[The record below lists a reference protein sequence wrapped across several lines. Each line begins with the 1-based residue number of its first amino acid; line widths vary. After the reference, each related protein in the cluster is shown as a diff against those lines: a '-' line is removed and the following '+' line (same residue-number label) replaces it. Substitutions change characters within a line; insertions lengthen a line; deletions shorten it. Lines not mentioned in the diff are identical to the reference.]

1 MSPPLPGKAPLPTGA
16 PIPTGAAAPLTAH
29 ISALAGP
36 VSAPV
41 ALAAPPILTSGAN
54 DATLTLHR
62 PTIKMRHFPWKP
74 LKKKTDLK
82 DTMFEHVQINEEEI
96 RLDLKLLQ
104 RLWCKSTTNRPVSE
118 LKSPSTI
125 FDMVDKKTKRF
136 VSDIASGKVT
146 LPMRIISLVLFKYN
160 AMTFNSVITD
170 IKHVEEIHDMDYIEK
185 LLRMV
190 PNAEQ
195 LAQFKAHPKIT
206 ALAAI
211 KDDAQCN
218 RMVNKFPYLERV
230 WYRCIQIP
238 NVYTRC
244 KARLLCLEAEE
255 FCPFHS
261 ENIQSLHAL
270 CVALQNDTKLPKI
283 LELVLC
289 IGNFLNDGHRKL
301 GNAKG
306 FALTA
311 LHHMKFLRSNQDQK
325 YSLLLY
331 LVDLVN
337 AYYPELS
344 DWVDVLTLKRIDLLL
359 LVNGFQHIQGKIAS
373 FRQRYLLGQHQ
384 LFRQRYLLDKADN
397 DITQVYG
404 QFQNTLVECQGICK
418 YLCHTQNPVA
428 QDWLVFYDIL
438 LDIKSDW
445 LSAQQLTERAKNIF
459 IALICGYIREM
470 EAKIVMEIPSFIIW
484 WIYVYFPRWSLMS
497 IAKFLELNVYQ
508 FNQYIEVPNRLP
520 YNQQGLMQ
528 GLHLRPSRQMKP
540 LHWRWSKRLN
550 ANNTIFANM
559 DRNHADV
566 YLDYPLLEAL
576 WCKHPPPITNI
587 TNRSKSRKRRPTAK
601 INRKMFAIID
611 DVLTPNR
618 GMSILVLSRVL
629 FKGNVTGLRDV
640 ILDCERINDLEYARK
655 IHRVVPTNGEMEAF
669 RNTTQIQRAL
679 VNVDQVKKFP
689 FLEQL
694 WFYCLNIPHMSK
706 RCELQV
712 LRLEVEEF
720 IPEQYENVRLL
731 QKIYGTLHNNA
742 QLLKMAELVLF
753 MGNYFYFGHQRLGGA
768 KGFVWNVFDEL
779 NTCRANHDD
788 QYSLL
793 MYLVEMMQTYYPSLL
808 HWVNVFDVVE
818 ERRRKRID
826 EDAILYEMNSFKDA
840 VDNESVQRFLKMRRK
855 LDTSDS
861 TEGDAVQKQMKK
873 TLDDIRGK
881 LNALDSDFSE
891 SLANCNTL
899 VRYFGFHHRGCNF
912 NDLCEMLV
920 AIRSN
925 WDMLQVKMEKPIQIY
940 NTIVVAYCRKF
951 AMMNENEIGLEV
963 IEAIYLYLPQ
973 SFKAYLL
980 QKFAQD
986 RYVERQKIRTDVFI
1000 G

>member
-1 MSPPLPGKAPLPTGA
+1 MAAPLPTTAPLPTGA
-16 PIPTGAAAPLTAH
+16 PIPTDVLSGP
-29 ISALAGP
+29 ISAP
-36 VSAPV
+36 S
-41 ALAAPPILTSGAN
+41 ILTSGAN
-54 DATLTLHR
+54 DATLKLHR

-82 DTMFEHVQINEEEI
+82 DTMFVHVKINEEEI
-96 RLDLKLLQ
+96 RLDLNLLQ
-104 RLWCKSTTNRPVSE
+104 RLWCKSTSNPPVSQLE
-118 LKSPSTI
+118 SPSTL
-125 FDMVDKKTKRF
+125 FDMVDKKTKKF
-136 VSDIASGKVT
+136 LSDIVTNKVIS
-146 LPMRIISLVLFKYN
+146 PKRIISLILFKYN

-170 IKHVEEIHDMDYIEK
+170 ITNVEELHDMDHVEK

-230 WYRCIQIP
+230 WFHCIKIP

-244 KARLLCLEAEE
+244 KARLLCLEAEQ

-261 ENIQSLHAL
+261 QNIQSLHDL

-359 LVNGFQHIQGKIAS
+359 LVNGFQHIQGKIAN
-373 FRQRYLLGQHQ
+373 FRRRYVLDQH
-384 LFRQRYLLDKADN
+384 LTKALDKADN

-428 QDWLVFYDIL
+428 QDWVVFYDIL
-438 LDIKSDW
+438 VDIKRDW

-459 IALICGYIREM
+459 IALICGYTREM
-470 EAKIVMEIPSFIIW
+470 EAKMVLEIPSFIIW

-528 GLHLRPSRQMKP
+528 GLHIRPSRQMKP
-540 LHWRWSKRLN
+540 LQWTKTVN
-550 ANNTIFANM
+550 TDTTIFENM
-559 DRNHADV
+559 DRIHADV

-576 WCKHPPPITNI
+576 WCKHHPHIINI
-587 TNRSKSRKRRPTAK
+587 TSRSNRRPTAK
-601 INRKMFAIID
+601 INHKMFAIID
-611 DVLTPNR
+611 DPLTPNR
-618 GMSILVLSRVL
+618 EMNIRVLSRVL
-629 FKGNVTGLRDV
+629 FRGNVTGLRDV
-640 ILDCERINDLEYARK
+640 ILDFEQVNDLEYARK
-655 IHRVVPTNGEMEAF
+655 IHRIIPTDAEMEAF
-669 RNTTQIQRAL
+669 RNTSQIKEAL
-679 VNVDQVKKFP
+679 VNVDKVKKFP
-689 FLEQL
+689 VLEQL
-694 WFYCLNIPHMSK
+694 WFYCLNVPHITK

-731 QKIYGTLHNNA
+731 QRIYGTLHGNT
-742 QLLKMAELVLF
+742 QLLKIAELVLF

-768 KGFVWNVFDEL
+768 KGFLWSVFDEL

-788 QYSLL
+788 HYSLL

-826 EDAILYEMNSFKDA
+826 EDAILYEMNSFKDV